1 VNEST
6 DIRTQVIA
14 LKEWALVCDLLLQGR
29 MCVLFRKGGINEK
42 GFWVEANEFA
52 LYPTYFHQN
61 RDKVRPEYFDEFDA
75 ALAHTPGEAVLR
87 IPAVCRVVDA
97 IEVRRPEGV
106 YELEDLHPYTREQVD
121 MRLEFRPKKPLVLLA
136 VETIP
141 LRSAQELPLLERY
154 GGCSSWVPLVD
165 AAEPRLTEPVLS
177 REAISVTAERVR
189 AAVS

>member
-6 DIRTQVIA
+6 GIGTQVIA

-61 RDKVRPEYFDEFDA
+61 RNKVRPEYLDEFDA
-75 ALAHTPGEAVLR
+75 ALAHTPGEGVLR

-97 IEVRRPEGV
+97 IEVCRPEGV

-141 LRSAQELPLLERY
+141 LRKTMELPLLEQY
-154 GGCSSWVPLVD
+154 SGCSSWVPLVD
-165 AAEPRLTEPVLS
+165 AAESHLGEPVLS
-177 REAISVTAERVR
+177 RDAISATAERVR
-189 AAVS
+189 SAVS